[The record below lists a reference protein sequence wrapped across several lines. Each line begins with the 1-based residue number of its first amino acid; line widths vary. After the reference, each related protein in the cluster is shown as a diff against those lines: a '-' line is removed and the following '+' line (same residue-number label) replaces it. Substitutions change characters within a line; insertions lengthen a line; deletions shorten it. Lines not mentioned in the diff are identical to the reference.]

1 MDQLISQHHDV
12 LIIGS
17 GPVGATFA
25 RKLVEGGRSVC
36 MLEAGAYHSK
46 RPGAHMKNSVYYQRN
61 IDKFTPVV
69 ASHLLTASVPTSN
82 GATPTL
88 APIAF
93 KANTNDHARYMRNNL
108 NPEQDP
114 FVNLDGAAVCYAVG
128 GMGTHWTCMTP
139 RPHPTMERSDII
151 SGEEWSSLY
160 DEAEKLLMTSRD
172 NFQHSVRNTIV
183 KEKLQAEY
191 PKLKGEDRPQNMA
204 FAGYRLKENPEFM
217 HWTGSDDIFGPLLD
231 DSECKSRFTLKAEH
245 LVEKLVLTSDGD
257 KIDYAIV
264 RDLQKDQCI
273 RVHANQF
280 VLTAG
285 AILTPQI
292 LFNSG
297 IRPNALGHYLSEQ
310 PCGFAQVVLNQSL
323 VDSVWTDSRFA
334 DGAKKHHEKYPLDPL
349 PFKFSDPDPQL
360 YIPVSAGRPWHCVV
374 HRDAFHYGDLD
385 PHIDSRTVVDF
396 RWFSILKPRFENYVT
411 FSESIKDSMGMPQPT
426 FNVTLTDEEKE
437 ESNAMMKDMI
447 RAATAVGGF
456 IPESLP
462 QFVPHGVALHITGT
476 IRMGKEDDGTS
487 VVDEYSRVW
496 GIDNLCLGG
505 NGVIPTGTAC
515 NPTLTSVALAIRS
528 AGKILERLTHYEKI
542 TERLADYEGTFQIQQ
557 KSKL

>member
-12 LIIGS
+12 LVIGS

-46 RPGAHMKNSVYYQRN
+46 RPGAHMKNSAYYQRN

-82 GATPTL
+82 GVTPTL

-93 KANTNDHARYMRNNL
+93 KANTNDHAGYMRNNL

-264 RDLQKDQCI
+264 RDLQKDQCV

-297 IRPNALGHYLSEQ
+297 IRPKALGHYLSEQ

-334 DGAKKHHEKYPLDPL
+334 DGAKNTT
-349 PFKFSDPDPQL
+349 
-360 YIPVSAGRPWHCVV
+360 RN
-374 HRDAFHYGDLD
+374 
-385 PHIDSRTVVDF
+385 T
-396 RWFSILKPRFENYVT
+396 RWIRCPSNSPIL
-411 FSESIKDSMGMPQPT
+411 
-426 FNVTLTDEEKE
+426 TLRDEEKE

-515 NPTLTSVALAIRS
+515 NPTLTSVALAVRS

-542 TERLADYEGTFQIQQ
+542 AERLADYEGTLQIQQ